1 MFSAYARARIYIS
14 TACLRATNCD
24 ARPLPS
30 NFQMVPILTDLAL
43 CYLLGR
49 ESSGG
54 GIWPEVILEL
64 NPIDLYWLEF
74 VVEGPHDSALARVM
88 TAMMKD
94 DTELFKQFMD
104 NEGFKRWLTD
114 TVFMLTYRQATEE
127 A

>member
-1 MFSAYARARIYIS
+1 M
-14 TACLRATNCD
+14 
-24 ARPLPS
+24 
-30 NFQMVPILTDLAL
+30 TDLAL
-43 CYLLGR
+43 CYVLAR

-54 GIWPEVILEL
+54 ETWPEVISEL